1 VAFGYLSLGASDE
14 VTATQP
20 LSLGGDLPGS
30 MLQVWRQHVDMATA
44 IRLQALPLDWSA
56 ANPTGFRV
64 WQVQTGLPEEHHS
77 EVVQELQFL
86 LGHPVQ
92 LCLRPFVGVHE
103 VEGVYQHA
111 PPKVKTSLPSIA
123 LQQSAQPSAEYW
135 ARELSQEAQATQSI
149 QEHHVY
155 TDSPLVRLVNSL
167 ITEAYD
173 LEASDIHIEPDAAD
187 DKVLIRLRRDGRLA
201 HYLELPGAWRQPLV
215 ARIKV
220 MCDLDI
226 AERRKPQDGK
236 ILFERFAPLPLE
248 LRVVTMPTAQG
259 QEDIVLRLLHSAKPR
274 PLDALDLSVAHLEGL
289 KQLIQRPHGL
299 LLCVGPTGSG
309 KTTTLHALLQQLN
322 TADRKIWTAE
332 DPVEITQ
339 SGLRQIQ
346 VHPRI
351 GWTFAEALRSL
362 LRADPDVIMVGEIRD
377 RETADMAVEASL
389 TGHLVLS
396 TLHTNSA
403 AETLVRLNDLGLD
416 AFALSDSLVGVMAQ
430 RLVRRVCSG
439 CVQWQPMPSDMLDT
453 LTQWAQQDLPRD
465 HPWRDT
471 AALHAH
477 WQQHLGFGRPWK
489 QAYAAG
495 CKACSGTG
503 LSGRV
508 ALHELLVCTA
518 EVKSLIQQR
527 ASSRAIRQA
536 ATQQGGASLLQ
547 DGVIKVMQGLTTLAE
562 VRAATLG

>member
-1 VAFGYLSLGASDE
+1 MIQAWSQCVDR
-14 VTATQP
+14 AT
-20 LSLGGDLPGS
+20 SAR
-30 MLQVWRQHVDMATA
+30 LQVVPLGRADADPMGLQPWLVATS
-44 IRLQALPLDWSA
+44 LA
-56 ANPTGFRV
+56 ADS
-64 WQVQTGLPEEHHS
+64 HDAA
-77 EVVQELQFL
+77 VQELQFL

-92 LCLRPFVGVHE
+92 LRAAPVLEASHSETVHQQFVPKAQARPEPVAA
-103 VEGVYQHA
+103 QQ
-111 PPKVKTSLPSIA
+111 PKQLTAKDWA
-123 LQQSAQPSAEYW
+123 LQ
-135 ARELSQEAQATQSI
+135 LSQEAQPTALL
-149 QEHHVY
+149 QEHHLY
-155 TDSPLVRLVNSL
+155 ADSPLVSLVNRL
-167 ITEAYD
+167 IVEAYE
-173 LEASDIHIEPDAAD
+173 LGASDIHIEPNAAD
-187 DKVLIRLRRDGRLA
+187 DTVQIRLRRDGRLA
-201 HYLELPGAWRQPLV
+201 PYLSLPGAWRQPLV

-236 ILFERFAPLPLE
+236 ILFERFAPLAIE
-248 LRVVTMPTAQG
+248 LRVVTLPTAQG

-274 PLDALDLSVAHLEGL
+274 PLEALDLSVAHMEVLQ
-289 KQLIQRPHGL
+289 QLIQKPHGL

-309 KTTTLHALLQQLN
+309 KTTTLHALLQRLN
-322 TADRKIWTAE
+322 TPDRKIWTAE

-430 RLVRRVCSG
+430 RLVRRVCPD
-439 CVQWQPMPSDMLDT
+439 CAQRQPIDSETLHA
-453 LTQWAQQDLPRD
+453 LTQWAQQDLPRE
-465 HPWRDT
+465 HPWRD
-471 AALHAH
+471 ALALHAH
-477 WQQHLGFGRPWK
+477 WQQTYGPLQLAHTP
-489 QAYAAG
+489 G
-495 CKACSGTG
+495 CESCGGTG
-503 LSGRV
+503 LKGRV
-508 ALHELLVCTA
+508 ALHEVLVCSA
-518 EVKSLIQQR
+518 EVKTLIQQR

-536 ATQQGGASLLQ
+536 VAEQGGSSLLQ
-547 DGVIKVMQGLTTLAE
+547 DGVDKVLQGLTTLAE

>member
-1 VAFGYLSLGASDE
+1 MGAYDLSLQAVQAWCQRVD
-14 VTATQP
+14 VATAT
-20 LSLGGDLPGS
+20 
-30 MLQVWRQHVDMATA
+30 
-44 IRLQALPLDWSA
+44 RLQAVPKGWTSSA
-56 ANPTGFRV
+56 D
-64 WQVQTGLPEEHHS
+64 GLHKPWLVHTSLSAEQA
-77 EVVQELQFL
+77 VGAAQELQFL
-86 LGHPVQ
+86 LGQPVQ
-92 LCLRPFVGVHE
+92 LQPLVPMDVAEIEAVYSVHARPASHPVLPQQAEEPSDHRDELWADSGRE
-103 VEGVYQHA
+103 
-111 PPKVKTSLPSIA
+111 PKPAT
-123 LQQSAQPSAEYW
+123 SAQHWAQQLAHAAEPT
-135 ARELSQEAQATQSI
+135 QALHD
-149 QEHHVY
+149 HHLY
-155 TDSPLVRLVNSL
+155 ADSPLVRLVNSL
-167 ITEAYD
+167 IEEAHAQ
-173 LEASDIHIEPDAAD
+173 EASDIHIEPDAAED
-187 DKVLIRLRRDGRLA
+187 TVRIRLRRDGRLA

-236 ILFERFAPLPLE
+236 IRFERFAPLALE

-259 QEDIVLRLLHSAKPR
+259 QEDVVLRLLHSAEPR
-274 PLDALDLSVAHLEGL
+274 PLDALDLSPAHLAGL
-289 KQLIQRPHGL
+289 QQLIQKPHGL

-322 TADRKIWTAE
+322 TAERKIWTAE

-339 SGLRQIQ
+339 SGLRQMQ
-346 VHPRI
+346 VQAHF
-351 GWTFAEALRSL
+351 GLSFADALRSL

-430 RLVRRVCSG
+430 RLVRRVCPD
-439 CVQWQPMPSDMLDT
+439 CVQWQPMPSKTLDT
-453 LTQWAQQDLPRD
+453 LTEWAQQDLPPE

-477 WQQHLGFGRPWK
+477 WQHHMGIEQPWM
-489 QAYAAG
+489 QAHAPG
-495 CKACSGTG
+495 CKACGGTG
-503 LSGRV
+503 LRGRV
-508 ALHELLVCTA
+508 ALHELLVCSPA
-518 EVKSLIQQR
+518 VKGLIQQR
-527 ASSRAIRQA
+527 ASSAAIRQA
-536 ATQQGGASLLQ
+536 AAQQGATSLLQ
-547 DGVIKVMQGLTTLAE
+547 DGVTKVLQGLTTLAE

>member
-1 VAFGYLSLGASDE
+1 MACHSQVMGHYTPWHVKTAVAYE
-14 VTATQP
+14 
-20 LSLGGDLPGS
+20 
-30 MLQVWRQHVDMATA
+30 QHTE
-44 IRLQALPLDWSA
+44 AL
-56 ANPTGFRV
+56 
-64 WQVQTGLPEEHHS
+64 E
-77 EVVQELQFL
+77 ELQFL
-86 LGHPVQ
+86 LGQPVELELVDCLETADIVALYATPMESEGAAPGLSKSPAEQTTLSLRSGAETKTGTHYWADRLTQAPEPVQ
-92 LCLRPFVGVHE
+92 NAH
-103 VEGVYQHA
+103 
-111 PPKVKTSLPSIA
+111 
-123 LQQSAQPSAEYW
+123 
-135 ARELSQEAQATQSI
+135 
-149 QEHHVY
+149 EHHLY
-155 TDSPLVRLVNSL
+155 ADSPLVRLVNSL
-167 ITEAYD
+167 IEEAYAQG
-173 LEASDIHIEPDAAD
+173 ASDIHIEPDVNQD
-187 DKVLIRLRRDGRLA
+187 RVSIRLRRDGRLS
-201 HYLELPGAWRQPLV
+201 HYLSLPGAWRQPLV

-236 ILFERFAPLPLE
+236 IHFERFGPLHVE

-259 QEDIVLRLLHSAKPR
+259 QEDVVLRLLHSAQPR
-274 PLDALDLSVAHLEGL
+274 PLDALDLSAEHHDKLL
-289 KQLIQRPHGL
+289 SLIHKPHGL

-322 TADRKIWTAE
+322 TPERKIWTAE

-430 RLVRRVCSG
+430 RLVRRVCPD
-439 CVQWQPMPSDMLDT
+439 CVQWQPMDSDTLQT
-453 LTQWAQQDLPRD
+453 LTQWAQQDLPPE
-465 HPWRDT
+465 HPWRNT

-477 WQQHLGFGRPWK
+477 WAHSYGGLQQAHAPGC
-489 QAYAAG
+489 QA
-495 CKACSGTG
+495 CHGTG
-503 LSGRV
+503 LRGRV
-508 ALHELLVCTA
+508 ALHELLVCRA
-518 EVKSLIQQR
+518 EIKALIQQR
-527 ASSRAIRQA
+527 ASSAALRQA
-536 ATQQGGASLLQ
+536 AAALGATSLLQ
-547 DGVIKVMQGLTTLAE
+547 DGVAKVLQGLTTLAE

>member
-1 VAFGYLSLGASDE
+1 MGAYDLSPQAVHAWCRRVDVA
-14 VTATQP
+14 TAT
-20 LSLGGDLPGS
+20 
-30 MLQVWRQHVDMATA
+30 
-44 IRLQALPLDWSA
+44 RLQAVPKGWTSSA
-56 ANPTGFRV
+56 D
-64 WQVQTGLPEEHHS
+64 GLHKPWLVHTSLSAEQA
-77 EVVQELQFL
+77 VGAAQELQFL
-86 LGHPVQ
+86 LGQPVQ
-92 LCLRPFVGVHE
+92 LQPLVPMDVAEIEAVYSVHARPASHPVLPQQADEPSDHRDELWADSGRE
-103 VEGVYQHA
+103 
-111 PPKVKTSLPSIA
+111 PKPAT
-123 LQQSAQPSAEYW
+123 SAQHWAQQLAHAAEPT
-135 ARELSQEAQATQSI
+135 QALHD
-149 QEHHVY
+149 HHLY
-155 TDSPLVRLVNSL
+155 ADSPLVRLVNSL
-167 ITEAYD
+167 IEEAHAQG
-173 LEASDIHIEPDAAD
+173 ASDIHIEPDAAED
-187 DKVLIRLRRDGRLA
+187 TVRIRLRRDGRLA

-236 ILFERFAPLPLE
+236 IRFERFAPLALE

-259 QEDIVLRLLHSAKPR
+259 QEDVVLRLLHSAKPR
-274 PLDALDLSVAHLEGL
+274 PLDALDLSPAHLAGL
-289 KQLIQRPHGL
+289 QQLIQKPHGL

-322 TADRKIWTAE
+322 TAERKIWTAE

-339 SGLRQIQ
+339 SGLRQMQ
-346 VHPRI
+346 VQAHF
-351 GWTFAEALRSL
+351 GLSFADALRSL

-430 RLVRRVCSG
+430 RLVRRVCPD
-439 CVQWQPMPSDMLDT
+439 CVQWQPMPSKTLDT
-453 LTQWAQQDLPRD
+453 LTEWAQQDLPPE

-477 WQQHLGFGRPWK
+477 WQHHMGIEQPWM
-489 QAYAAG
+489 QAHAPG
-495 CKACSGTG
+495 CKACGGTG
-503 LSGRV
+503 VRGRV
-508 ALHELLVCTA
+508 ALHELLVCSPA
-518 EVKSLIQQR
+518 VKGLIQQR
-527 ASSRAIRQA
+527 ASSAAIRQA
-536 ATQQGGASLLQ
+536 AAQQGATSLLQ
-547 DGVIKVMQGLTTLAE
+547 DGVTKVLQGLTTLAE

>member
-1 VAFGYLSLGASDE
+1 MGAYDLSLQAVQAWCQRVD
-14 VTATQP
+14 VATAT
-20 LSLGGDLPGS
+20 
-30 MLQVWRQHVDMATA
+30 
-44 IRLQALPLDWSA
+44 RLQAVPKGWTSSA
-56 ANPTGFRV
+56 D
-64 WQVQTGLPEEHHS
+64 GLHKPWLVHTSLSAEQA
-77 EVVQELQFL
+77 VGAAQELQFL
-86 LGHPVQ
+86 LGQPVQ
-92 LCLRPFVGVHE
+92 LQPLVPMDVAEIEAVYSVHARPASHPVLPQQAEEPSDHRDELWADSGRE
-103 VEGVYQHA
+103 
-111 PPKVKTSLPSIA
+111 PKPAT
-123 LQQSAQPSAEYW
+123 SAQHWAQQLAHAAEPT
-135 ARELSQEAQATQSI
+135 QALHD
-149 QEHHVY
+149 HHLY
-155 TDSPLVRLVNSL
+155 ADSPLVRLVNSL
-167 ITEAYD
+167 IEEAHAQG
-173 LEASDIHIEPDAAD
+173 ASDIHIEPDAAED
-187 DKVLIRLRRDGRLA
+187 TVRIRLRRDGRLA

-236 ILFERFAPLPLE
+236 IRFERFAPLALE

-259 QEDIVLRLLHSAKPR
+259 QEDVVLRLLHSAKPR
-274 PLDALDLSVAHLEGL
+274 PLDALDLSPAHLAGL
-289 KQLIQRPHGL
+289 QQLIQKPHGL

-322 TADRKIWTAE
+322 TAERKIWTAE

-339 SGLRQIQ
+339 SGLRQMQ
-346 VHPRI
+346 VQAHF
-351 GWTFAEALRSL
+351 GLSFADALRSL

-430 RLVRRVCSG
+430 RLVRRVCPD
-439 CVQWQPMPSDMLDT
+439 CVQWQPMPSKTLDT
-453 LTQWAQQDLPRD
+453 LTEWAQQDLPPE

-477 WQQHLGFGRPWK
+477 WQHHMGIEQPWM
-489 QAYAAG
+489 QAHAPG
-495 CKACSGTG
+495 CKACGGTG
-503 LSGRV
+503 LRGRV
-508 ALHELLVCTA
+508 ALHELLVCSPA
-518 EVKSLIQQR
+518 VKGLIQQR
-527 ASSRAIRQA
+527 ASSAAIRQA
-536 ATQQGGASLLQ
+536 AAQQGATSLLQ
-547 DGVIKVMQGLTTLAE
+547 DGVTKVLQGLTTLAE